1 MTLHSIPTAQ
11 LLVNVSV
18 IPNDPQVPKGAKF
31 ATAEI
36 LYPGPLDGST
46 DNFVYVSNRN
56 IGEPDQR
63 GDSIAIFQ
71 HTAGSQDGTAP
82 ATSRPRF
89 RRANEDLTLVV
100 QVFTGLQQ
108 IRSMAFS
115 DDGVYLVAGGSK
127 DGGGAGGV
135 KVFQRI
141 NGGKG
146 LQEVAKNTD
155 IDTRTGFVWV

>member
-1 MTLHSIPTAQ
+1 MTIHSIPTAQ

-18 IPNDPQVPKGAKF
+18 VPNDPEVPKGAKF
-31 ATAEI
+31 AAAEI
-36 LYPGPLDGST
+36 LYPGQLNGSS
-46 DNFVYVSNRN
+46 DDFVYVSNRN
-56 IGEPDQR
+56 TGEPDQR

-71 HTAGSQDGTAP
+71 HTAGSQVATA
-82 ATSRPRF
+82 SRRTF
-89 RRANEDLTLVV
+89 HRANEELTLVN

-127 DGGGAGGV
+127 DGGSAGGV

-141 NGGKG
+141 DGGKG
-146 LQEVAKNTD
+146 LKEVAKNGD